1 MSDQSVHSGAAQ
13 TAADLELALRA
24 PRLGE
29 DGLDRRHPTPSA
41 ADAQADGWDLELR
54 YSSNEPGGSGADV
67 MSHGRAAFDL
77 EQLDRHLHGGPTAT
91 SAYAELLT
99 DGLFADP
106 EVRKAFAVA
115 RTAAATTGSPLR
127 VRLLIAPSA
136 YQLHRLRWETL
147 LDPESRTPLLMDSN
161 VLFSRYLTSTDWRPV
176 RLRMRSELSALLVIA
191 DPSDLAD
198 YHDPSRPPD
207 DDGFA
212 PIDVSGEAARAR
224 RGLGGIRTVELTER
238 GQATLSNIV
247 GQLRAGFDVV
257 YLVCHG
263 FIAHDEPQLL
273 LERPDGTTEV
283 VHGRALVQR
292 LRELQHVPR
301 LVVLASCRSAGHE
314 GVEVARDSGAATALG
329 PQLIEIGVPAVLAMQ
344 GDVSMATV
352 EIFIPTFL
360 GRLHEHGRID
370 QATTEA
376 RGEIRDRFDWWS
388 PVLFMRLR
396 TGRLWYS
403 AGFGGSGFTRWPAL
417 LNDIFEGTCLPLLGP
432 GMTDGLLGPRH
443 VLARELADRYHY
455 PLAPYSREDLPQV
468 AQFLAIDQSINFP
481 VAQLRDHLI
490 DALRQRLLE
499 LATDD
504 DPVPER
510 FVRISRFDRTGGL
523 LDDLV
528 TEVWRRLHAG
538 VADPF
543 VLLAQLPLPL
553 YVTTQPASLLEV
565 ALEANGKR
573 PRTEVSRWN
582 EDCPPSVFE
591 RDPDYRPSAEEPLIF
606 HIFGHLHTGRSVVL
620 REDDYFEFLTAVSRD
635 RDAIPQVVRRAFVNS
650 ALLFLGFRAEDWDF
664 RVLFHSIMQ
673 QEGGSRRKAHSHV
686 AAQLDPEASLT
697 SEPEG
702 ARRYLESYFRQPHDV
717 SLYWGSV
724 DSFME
729 TLHERLEADLP

>member
-1 MSDQSVHSGAAQ
+1 MNDR
-13 TAADLELALRA
+13 TAHDRVTPADLELALRA
-24 PRLGE
+24 QST
-29 DGLDRRHPTPSA
+29 DR
-41 ADAQADGWDLELR
+41 WDVELR
-54 YSSNEPGGSGADV
+54 YSSHEQGGSGADV
-67 MSHGRAAFDL
+67 LSNGRAVFDL
-77 EQLDRHLHGGPTAT
+77 QAFERHGYGGPAAA

-106 EVRKAFAVA
+106 DVRQAFAVA
-115 RTAAATTGSPLR
+115 RTAASTAGTPLR

-136 YQLHRLRWETL
+136 YELHRLRWEML
-147 LDPESRTPLLMDSN
+147 LDPETRTPLLMDGN
-161 VLFSRYLTSTDWRPV
+161 VQFSRYLTSTDWRPV
-176 RLRMRSELSALLVIA
+176 RLRMRNELRALIVIS
-191 DPSDLAD
+191 DPSDLAA
-198 YHDPSRPPD
+198 YHDPSRPAD

-212 PIDVSGEAARAR
+212 PIDVAGELARAR
-224 RGLGGIRTVELTER
+224 KGFAGIRTVELTEPGR
-238 GQATLSNIV
+238 ATLANLV
-247 GQLRAGFDVV
+247 DELRSGFDVV

-263 FIAHDEPQLL
+263 FIAQDEPQLL

-283 VHGRALVQR
+283 VHGRSLVQR

-301 LVVLASCRSAGHE
+301 LVVLASCQSAGRH

-329 PQLIEIGVPAVLAMQ
+329 PQLIEVGVPAVLAMQ
-344 GDVSMATV
+344 GDVSMTTI
-352 EIFIPTFL
+352 ETFIPAFL
-360 GRLHEHGRID
+360 KRLHEHGRID

-403 AGFGGSGFTRWPAL
+403 AGFGGSGFTKWPAL

-432 GMTDGLLGPRH
+432 GMTDALLGPRQE
-443 VLARELADRYHY
+443 LARELADRYHF
-455 PLAPYSREDLPQV
+455 PLAPYSRDDLPQV

-481 VAQLRDHLI
+481 VSQLRDHLI
-490 DALRQRLLE
+490 DALRERLIE
-499 LATDD
+499 LAEGQD
-504 DPVPER
+504 DPVPAR
-510 FVRISRFDRTGGL
+510 FLNISRFRRTGGL
-523 LDDLV
+523 LDELV

-538 VADPF
+538 GADPF
-543 VLLAQLPLPL
+543 LVLAQLPLPL

-565 ALEANGKR
+565 ALEAEGKR
-573 PRTEVSRWN
+573 PRKEISRWN

-591 RDPDYRPSAEEPLIF
+591 LDPGYRPSPEEPLIF
-606 HIFGHLHTGRSVVL
+606 HIFGHLHTGRSVVI

-635 RDAIPQVVRRAFVNS
+635 RDAIPQVIRRAFVNS

-664 RVLFHSIMQ
+664 RVLFHTIMQ
-673 QEGGSRRKAHSHV
+673 QEGGSRRKAHCHV

-729 TLHERLEADLP
+729 TLRERLEVDLP

>member
-1 MSDQSVHSGAAQ
+1 MSESALHAAPAQ
-13 TAADLELALRA
+13 TCADLELALRA
-24 PRLGE
+24 QHS
-29 DGLDRRHPTPSA
+29 DW
-41 ADAQADGWDLELR
+41 WDLELR
-54 YSSNEPGGSGADV
+54 YNANEEGGSGADV
-67 MSHGRAAFDL
+67 LSNGRAVFDL
-77 EQLDRHLHGGPTAT
+77 GALDRHRYGGPAGTTA
-91 SAYAELLT
+91 YGELLT
-99 DGLFADP
+99 DGLFCDP

-115 RTAAATTGSPLR
+115 RTAAATAGTPLR

-136 YQLHRLRWETL
+136 YELHRLRWETL
-147 LDPESRTPLLMDSN
+147 LDPERRTPLLMDSN

-176 RLRMRSELSALLVIA
+176 RLRMRSELRALLVIA
-191 DPSDLAD
+191 APSDLAD
-198 YHDPSRPPD
+198 RHDPSRPPD

-212 PIDVSGEAARAR
+212 PIDVAGEAERAS
-224 RGLGGIRTVELTER
+224 RGLDGITTVELTGR

-247 GQLRAGFDVV
+247 AQLRSGFDVV

-273 LERPDGTTEV
+273 LERSDGTTEV
-283 VHGRALVQR
+283 VHGRSLVQR

-301 LVVLASCRSAGHE
+301 LVVLASCQSAGQR

-329 PQLIEIGVPAVLAMQ
+329 PLLIEIGIPAVLAMQ
-344 GDVSMATV
+344 GDVSMATI
-352 EIFIPTFL
+352 ETFIPTFL
-360 GRLHEHGRID
+360 ERLQEHGRID

-376 RGEIRDRFDWWS
+376 RGEIRDRPDWWS

-403 AGFGGSGFTRWPAL
+403 AGFGGSGFTKWPAL

-432 GMTDGLLGPRH
+432 GMTDALLGPRQK
-443 VLARELADRYHY
+443 LARDLADRYHF
-455 PLAPYSREDLPQV
+455 PLAPYSREDMPQV
-468 AQFLAIDQSINFP
+468 AQFLAIEQSLNFP
-481 VAQLRDHLI
+481 VAQVRDHLI
-490 DALRQRLLE
+490 DALLQRLLE
-499 LATDD
+499 LAKGSEG
-504 DPVPER
+504 PVPER
-510 FVRISRFDRTGGL
+510 FRKISRFQRTGGL

-528 TEVWRRLHAG
+528 TEVWRRLHAD
-538 VADPF
+538 ASDPF
-543 VLLAQLPLPL
+543 VVLARLPLPL

-565 ALEANGKR
+565 ALEAEGKR
-573 PRTEVSRWN
+573 PRREASRWN

-591 RDPDYRPSAEEPLIF
+591 LDPDYRPSPEEPLIF
-606 HIFGHLHTGRSVVL
+606 HIFGHVHSGRSVVL

-664 RVLFHSIMQ
+664 RVLFHAIMQ

-717 SLYWGSV
+717 NLYWGSV

-729 TLHERLEADLP
+729 TLRERLEADLA

>member
-1 MSDQSVHSGAAQ
+1 MNDR
-13 TAADLELALRA
+13 TAHDRVTPADLELALRA
-24 PRLGE
+24 QST
-29 DGLDRRHPTPSA
+29 DR
-41 ADAQADGWDLELR
+41 WDVELR
-54 YSSNEPGGSGADV
+54 YSSHEQGGSGADV
-67 MSHGRAAFDL
+67 LSNGRAVFDL
-77 EQLDRHLHGGPTAT
+77 EAFARHGYGGPAAA

-106 EVRKAFAVA
+106 DVRQAFAVA
-115 RTAAATTGSPLR
+115 RTAASTAGTPLR

-136 YQLHRLRWETL
+136 YELHRLRWEML
-147 LDPESRTPLLMDSN
+147 LDPETRTPLLMDGN
-161 VLFSRYLTSTDWRPV
+161 VQFSRYLTSTDWRPV
-176 RLRMRSELSALLVIA
+176 RLRMRNELRALIVIA
-191 DPSDLAD
+191 DPSDLAA
-198 YHDPSRPPD
+198 YHDPSRPAD

-212 PIDVSGEAARAR
+212 PIDVAGELARAR
-224 RGLGGIRTVELTER
+224 KGFAGIRTVELTEPGR
-238 GQATLSNIV
+238 ATLANLV
-247 GQLRAGFDVV
+247 DELRSGFDVV

-263 FIAHDEPQLL
+263 FIAQDEPQLL

-283 VHGRALVQR
+283 VHGRSLVQR

-301 LVVLASCRSAGHE
+301 LVVLASCQSAGRH

-329 PQLIEIGVPAVLAMQ
+329 PQLIEVGVPAVLAMQ
-344 GDVSMATV
+344 GDVSMTTI
-352 EIFIPTFL
+352 ETFIPAFL
-360 GRLHEHGRID
+360 KRLHEHGRID

-403 AGFGGSGFTRWPAL
+403 AGFGGSGFTKWPAL

-432 GMTDGLLGPRH
+432 GMTDALLGPRQE
-443 VLARELADRYHY
+443 LARELADRYHF
-455 PLAPYSREDLPQV
+455 PLAPYSRDDLPQV

-481 VAQLRDHLI
+481 VSQLRDHLI
-490 DALRQRLLE
+490 DALRERLIE
-499 LATDD
+499 LAEGQD
-504 DPVPER
+504 DPVPAR
-510 FVRISRFDRTGGL
+510 FLNISRFRRTGGL
-523 LDDLV
+523 LDELV

-538 VADPF
+538 GADPF
-543 VLLAQLPLPL
+543 LVLAQLPLPL

-565 ALEANGKR
+565 ALEAEGKR
-573 PRTEVSRWN
+573 PRKEISRWN

-591 RDPDYRPSAEEPLIF
+591 LDPGYRPSPEEPLIF
-606 HIFGHLHTGRSVVL
+606 HIFGHLHTGRSVVI

-635 RDAIPQVVRRAFVNS
+635 RDAIPQVIRRAFVNS

-664 RVLFHSIMQ
+664 RVLFHTIMQ
-673 QEGGSRRKAHSHV
+673 QEGGSRRKAHCHV

-729 TLHERLEADLP
+729 TLRERLEVDLP

>member
-1 MSDQSVHSGAAQ
+1 MNDRAPRDRV
-13 TAADLELALRA
+13 TPADLELSLRA
-24 PRLGE
+24 HTT
-29 DGLDRRHPTPSA
+29 DR
-41 ADAQADGWDLELR
+41 WDVELR
-54 YSSNEPGGSGADV
+54 YSSNEQGGSGADV
-67 MSHGRAAFDL
+67 LSNGHAVFDL
-77 EQLDRHLHGGPTAT
+77 RALELHGNGGPAAT
-91 SAYAELLT
+91 SAYAGLLT
-99 DGLFADP
+99 DGLFVDP
-106 EVRKAFAVA
+106 EVRQAFAVA
-115 RTAAATTGSPLR
+115 RTAAATAGTPLR

-136 YQLHRLRWETL
+136 CDLHRLRWETL
-147 LDPESRTPLLMDSN
+147 LDPETRTPLLMDGN
-161 VLFSRYLTSTDWRPV
+161 VQFSRYLTSTDWRPV
-176 RLRMRSELSALLVIA
+176 RLRLRSELRALVAIA
-191 DPSDLAD
+191 APSDLDD
-198 YHDPSRPPD
+198 YHDPSRPAD

-212 PIDVSGEAARAR
+212 PIDIAGELARAR
-224 RGLGGIRTVELTER
+224 KGFAAMRTVELAAPGR
-238 GQATLSNIV
+238 ATLSNLV
-247 GQLRAGFDVV
+247 AELRSGFDVV

-263 FIAHDEPQLL
+263 FIAQDEPQLL
-273 LERPDGTTEV
+273 LERPDGTTEI
-283 VHGRALVQR
+283 VHGRSLVQR

-301 LVVLASCRSAGHE
+301 LIVLASCQSAGRQ

-329 PQLIEIGVPAVLAMQ
+329 PQLVEVGVPAVLAMQ
-344 GDVSMATV
+344 GDVSMATI
-352 EIFIPTFL
+352 ETFIPTFL
-360 GRLHEHGRID
+360 RRLHEHGRID

-403 AGFGGSGFTRWPAL
+403 AGFGGGGFTRWPAL

-432 GMTDGLLGPRH
+432 GMTDALLGPRQE
-443 VLARELADRYHY
+443 LARELADRYQF
-455 PLAPYSREDLPQV
+455 PLAPYSRDDLPQV

-481 VAQLRDHLI
+481 VSKLRDHLI
-490 DALRQRLLE
+490 DALRKRLIE
-499 LATDD
+499 LAEGQD

-510 FVRISRFDRTGGL
+510 FLNISRFRRSGGL
-523 LDDLV
+523 LDELV

-538 VADPF
+538 GADPF
-543 VLLAQLPLPL
+543 VVLAQLPLPL

-565 ALEANGKR
+565 ALEAEGKH
-573 PRTEVSRWN
+573 PRTELSRWN

-591 RDPDYRPSAEEPLIF
+591 LDPAYRPSAEEPLIF
-606 HIFGHLHTGRSVVL
+606 HIFGHLHTGRSVVI

-635 RDAIPQVVRRAFVNS
+635 RDAIPEVVRRAFVNS

-664 RVLFHSIMQ
+664 RVLFHTIMQ
-673 QEGGSRRKAHSHV
+673 QEGGSRRKAHCHV

-729 TLHERLEADLP
+729 ALRERLEADLS